1 MFHIIS
7 NPKAGKKK
15 ANKVLEKVKELFKAR
30 KVDYELYE
38 TQAEGDG
45 TRLAKQISE
54 EGGTDFVVIGGDGTV
69 NEVLNGLKE
78 PEKCRIGIIPAGTG
92 NDFVEAVGIP
102 MDTEAAVLNIL
113 DGEAIETDYLQFG
126 DKRCMNI
133 GGFGIDVD
141 VLERCRRGKMHGKLK
156 YITSLLT
163 SLFTFKG
170 IRVKVE
176 EDGEMKERNALL
188 VACCNGK
195 QFGGG
200 IPMCPAAEV
209 DDGKMDVMIVD
220 LLGGVFSIIK
230 AFGVLMKGG
239 IMTYPLV
246 THIRTD
252 KIKIEPLAPCPSQLD
267 GEVLNDV
274 VFDVKVCQGL
284 RVFRKKAEVGA

>member
-15 ANKVLEKVKELFKAR
+15 SRKVIEIVKEIFGKR
-30 KVDYELYE
+30 GVDYTLYE
-38 TQAEGDG
+38 TKDAGDG
-45 TRLAKQISE
+45 TKFAKQASE
-54 EGGTDFVVIGGDGTV
+54 EGATDFIVVGGDGTV

-78 PEKCRIGIIPAGTG
+78 PEKCRIGIVPAGTG

-102 MDTEAAVLNIL
+102 MDTQEAVLNIL
-113 DGEAIETDYLQFG
+113 DGEALETDYLTFG
-126 DKRCMNI
+126 DVRCMNI
-133 GGFGIDVD
+133 GGLGIDVD
-141 VLERCRRGKMHGKLK
+141 VLERCRKGKMHGKLK

-170 IRVKVE
+170 VKISVE
-176 EDGEMKERNALL
+176 EDGEMKERNTLL

-200 IPMCPAAEV
+200 IPICPVAEV
-209 DDGKMDVMIVD
+209 DDGKMDVILVD

-230 AFGVLMKGG
+230 AFIVLMKGG

-252 KIKIEPLAPCPSQLD
+252 KIKIQPLEPCPSQLD
-267 GEVLNDV
+267 GEILSDV
-274 VFDVKVCQGL
+274 DFTVKVCQGL
-284 RVFRKKAEVGA
+284 RVFRPRTVAGV

>member
-15 ANKVLEKVKELFKAR
+15 SRKVIEIVKEIFGKR
-30 KVDYELYE
+30 GVDYTLYE
-38 TQAEGDG
+38 TQEAGDG
-45 TRLAKQISE
+45 TKFAKQASE
-54 EGGTDFVVIGGDGTV
+54 EGATDFIVVGGDGTV

-78 PEKCRIGIIPAGTG
+78 PEKCRLGIVPAGTG

-102 MDTEAAVLNIL
+102 MDTQEAVLNIL
-113 DGEAIETDYLQFG
+113 DGEALETDYLTFG
-126 DKRCMNI
+126 DVRCMNI
-133 GGFGIDVD
+133 GGLGIDVD

-156 YITSLLT
+156 YITSLIT

-170 IRVKVE
+170 VKVSIE
-176 EDGEMKERNALL
+176 EDGEMKERNTLL

-200 IPMCPAAEV
+200 IPICPVAEV
-209 DDGKMDVMIVD
+209 DDGKMDVMLVD
-220 LLGGVFSIIK
+220 LLGGVFSIVK
-230 AFGVLMKGG
+230 AFITLMKGK

-252 KIKIEPLAPCPSQLD
+252 KIKIQPLEPCPSQLD
-267 GEVLNDV
+267 GEILSDV
-274 VFDVKVCQGL
+274 DFTVQVCQGL
-284 RVFRKKAEVGA
+284 RVFRPRVVAGV

>member
-15 ANKVLEKVKELFKAR
+15 SKNIIEIIKEIFKVRGVN
-30 KVDYELYE
+30 YTLYE
-38 TQAEGDG
+38 TQEAGDG
-45 TRLAKQISE
+45 TKFAKQAFE
-54 EGGTDFVVIGGDGTV
+54 EGGTDFIVVGGDGTV

-78 PEKCRIGIIPAGTG
+78 PEKCRLGIVPAGTG

-102 MDTEAAVLNIL
+102 MDTEQAVYNIL
-113 DGEAIETDYLQFG
+113 DGEAIETDYLEFG
-126 DKRCMNI
+126 DIRCMNI
-133 GGFGIDVD
+133 GGLGIDVD

-156 YITSLLT
+156 YITSLIT

-170 IRVKVE
+170 LRVSVE
-176 EDGEMKERNALL
+176 EDGEMKERNALI

-200 IPMCPAAEV
+200 IPICPAAEV
-209 DDGKMDVMIVD
+209 DDGKMDVMLVD

-230 AFGVLMKGG
+230 AFIALMKGQ

-252 KIKIEPLAPCPSQLD
+252 KIKIKALEPCPAQLD
-267 GEVLNDV
+267 GEILKDV
-274 VFDVKVCQGL
+274 DFTVKVCQGL
-284 RVFRKKAEVGA
+284 RVFRPKAVAGV

>member
-15 ANKVLEKVKELFKAR
+15 SRKVIEIVKEIFGKR
-30 KVDYELYE
+30 GVDYTLYE
-38 TQAEGDG
+38 TQEAGDG
-45 TRLAKQISE
+45 TKFAKQASE
-54 EGGTDFVVIGGDGTV
+54 EGATDFIVVGGDGTV

-78 PEKCRIGIIPAGTG
+78 PEKCRLGIVPAGTG

-102 MDTEAAVLNIL
+102 MDPQEAVLNIL
-113 DGEAIETDYLQFG
+113 DGEALETDYLTFG
-126 DKRCMNI
+126 DVRCMNI
-133 GGFGIDVD
+133 GGLGIDVD

-156 YITSLLT
+156 YITSLIT

-170 IRVKVE
+170 VKVSIE
-176 EDGEMKERNALL
+176 EDGEMKERNTLL

-200 IPMCPAAEV
+200 IPICPVAEV
-209 DDGKMDVMIVD
+209 DDGKMDVMLVD
-220 LLGGVFSIIK
+220 LLGGVFSIVK
-230 AFGVLMKGG
+230 AFITLMKGK

-252 KIKIEPLAPCPSQLD
+252 KIKIQPLEPCPSQLD
-267 GEVLNDV
+267 GEILSDV
-274 VFDVKVCQGL
+274 DFTVQVCQGL
-284 RVFRKKAEVGA
+284 RVFRPRAVAGV

>member
-15 ANKVLEKVKELFKAR
+15 SRKVIEIVKEIFGKR
-30 KVDYELYE
+30 GVDYTLYE
-38 TQAEGDG
+38 TQEAGDG
-45 TRLAKQISE
+45 TKFAKQASE
-54 EGGTDFVVIGGDGTV
+54 EGATDFIVVGGDGTV

-78 PEKCRIGIIPAGTG
+78 PEKCRLGIVPAGTG

-102 MDTEAAVLNIL
+102 MDTQEAVLNIL
-113 DGEAIETDYLQFG
+113 DGEALETDYLTFG
-126 DKRCMNI
+126 DVRCMNI
-133 GGFGIDVD
+133 GGLGIDVD

-156 YITSLLT
+156 YITSLIT

-170 IRVKVE
+170 VKVSIE
-176 EDGEMKERNALL
+176 EDGEMKERNTLL

-200 IPMCPAAEV
+200 IPICPVAEV
-209 DDGKMDVMIVD
+209 DDGKMDVMLVD
-220 LLGGVFSIIK
+220 LLGGVFSIVK
-230 AFGVLMKGG
+230 AFITLMKGK

-252 KIKIEPLAPCPSQLD
+252 KIKIQPLEPCPSQLD
-267 GEVLNDV
+267 GEILSDV
-274 VFDVKVCQGL
+274 DFTVQVCQGL
-284 RVFRKKAEVGA
+284 RVFRPRAVAGV

>member
-15 ANKVLEKVKELFKAR
+15 SRKVIEIVKEIFGKR
-30 KVDYELYE
+30 GVDYTLYE
-38 TQAEGDG
+38 TQEAGDG
-45 TRLAKQISE
+45 TKFAKQASE
-54 EGGTDFVVIGGDGTV
+54 EGATDFIVVGGDGTV

-78 PEKCRIGIIPAGTG
+78 PEKCRLGIVPAGTG

-102 MDTEAAVLNIL
+102 MDTQEAVLNIL
-113 DGEAIETDYLQFG
+113 DGEALETDYLTFG
-126 DKRCMNI
+126 DIRCMNI
-133 GGFGIDVD
+133 GGLGIDVD

-156 YITSLLT
+156 YITSLIT

-170 IRVKVE
+170 VKVSIE
-176 EDGEMKERNALL
+176 EDGEMKERNTLL

-200 IPMCPAAEV
+200 IPICPVAEV
-209 DDGKMDVMIVD
+209 DDGKMDVMLVD
-220 LLGGVFSIIK
+220 LLGGVFSIVK
-230 AFGVLMKGG
+230 AFITLMKGK

-252 KIKIEPLAPCPSQLD
+252 KIKIQPLEPCPSQLD
-267 GEVLNDV
+267 GEILSDV
-274 VFDVKVCQGL
+274 DFTVQVCQGL
-284 RVFRKKAEVGA
+284 RVFRPRVAAGI

>member
-15 ANKVLEKVKELFKAR
+15 AMKIVEKVKALFKAR
-30 KVDYELYE
+30 GVEYALHE
-38 TQAEGDG
+38 TQAAGDG
-45 TRLAKQISE
+45 TKIAQQISE

-78 PEKCRIGIIPAGTG
+78 PEKCRLGIIPAGTG

-102 MDTEAAVLNIL
+102 MNTEQATFNIL
-113 DGEAIETDYLQFG
+113 DGEAIETDYLTFG

-133 GGFGIDVD
+133 GGLGIDVD
-141 VLERCRRGKMHGKLK
+141 VLERCRKGKMHGKLK

-170 IRVKVE
+170 VRINVE
-176 EDGEMKERNALL
+176 ENGEMKERNALL

-200 IPMCPAAEV
+200 IPICPVAEV
-209 DDGKMDVMIVD
+209 DDGKMDVIMVD

-230 AFGVLMKGG
+230 AFSVLMKGG

-246 THIRTD
+246 THIRTEQ
-252 KIKIEPLAPCPSQLD
+252 INIQPLAPCPSQLD
-267 GEVLNDV
+267 GEILSGVE
-274 VFDVKVCQGL
+274 FAVKVCKGL
-284 RVFRKKAEVGA
+284 RVFRPKAVVGV

>member
-15 ANKVLEKVKELFKAR
+15 SRKVIEIVKEIFGKR
-30 KVDYELYE
+30 GVDYTLYE
-38 TQAEGDG
+38 TQEAGDG
-45 TRLAKQISE
+45 TKFAKQASE
-54 EGGTDFVVIGGDGTV
+54 EGATDFIVVGGDGTV

-78 PEKCRIGIIPAGTG
+78 PEKCRLGIVPAGTG

-102 MDTEAAVLNIL
+102 MDTQEAVLNIL
-113 DGEAIETDYLQFG
+113 DGEALETDYLTFG
-126 DKRCMNI
+126 DIRCMNI
-133 GGFGIDVD
+133 GGLGIDVD

-156 YITSLLT
+156 YITSLIT

-170 IRVKVE
+170 VKVSIE
-176 EDGEMKERNALL
+176 EDGEMKERNTLL

-200 IPMCPAAEV
+200 IPICPVAEV
-209 DDGKMDVMIVD
+209 DDGKMDVMLVD
-220 LLGGVFSIIK
+220 LLGGVFSIVK
-230 AFGVLMKGG
+230 AFITLMKGK

-252 KIKIEPLAPCPSQLD
+252 KIKIQPLEPCPSQLD
-267 GEVLNDV
+267 GEILSDV
-274 VFDVKVCQGL
+274 DFTVQVCQGL
-284 RVFRKKAEVGA
+284 RVFRPRAVAGV

>member
-15 ANKVLEKVKELFKAR
+15 SRKVIEIVKEIFGKR
-30 KVDYELYE
+30 GVDYTLYE
-38 TQAEGDG
+38 TQEAGDG
-45 TRLAKQISE
+45 TKFAKQASE
-54 EGGTDFVVIGGDGTV
+54 EGATDFIVVGGDGTV

-78 PEKCRIGIIPAGTG
+78 PEKCRLGIVPAGTG

-102 MDTEAAVLNIL
+102 MDTQEAVLNIL
-113 DGEAIETDYLQFG
+113 DGEALETDYLTFG
-126 DKRCMNI
+126 DVRCMNI
-133 GGFGIDVD
+133 GGLGIDVD

-156 YITSLLT
+156 YITSLIT

-170 IRVKVE
+170 VKVSIE
-176 EDGEMKERNALL
+176 EDGEMKERNTLL

-200 IPMCPAAEV
+200 IPICPVAEV
-209 DDGKMDVMIVD
+209 DDGKMDVMLVD
-220 LLGGVFSIIK
+220 LLGGVFSIVK
-230 AFGVLMKGG
+230 AFITLMKGK

-252 KIKIEPLAPCPSQLD
+252 KIKIQPLEPCPSQLD
-267 GEVLNDV
+267 GEILSDV
-274 VFDVKVCQGL
+274 DFTVQVCQ
-284 RVFRKKAEVGA
+284 

>member
-15 ANKVLEKVKELFKAR
+15 SRTVIEIVKEMFKAR
-30 KVDYELYE
+30 GVKYTAYE
-38 TQAEGDG
+38 TKEAGDG
-45 TRLAKQISE
+45 TKLAKEISE
-54 EGGTDFVVIGGDGTV
+54 AGGTDFIVVGGDGTV

-78 PEKCRIGIIPAGTG
+78 PEKCRLGIVPAGTG

-102 MDTEAAVLNIL
+102 MDTEQAVLNIL
-113 DGEAIETDYLQFG
+113 EGETIETDYLTFG
-126 DKRCMNI
+126 EDRCMNI
-133 GGFGIDVD
+133 GGLGIDVD
-141 VLERCRRGKMHGKLK
+141 VLERCRKGKMHGKLK
-156 YITSLLT
+156 YIMSLIT

-170 IRVKVE
+170 VRVSIE
-176 EDGEMKERNALL
+176 EEGEMKERNALI

-230 AFGVLMKGG
+230 AFSALMAGK

-252 KIKIEPLAPCPSQLD
+252 KIKIKALTPCPAQLD
-267 GEVLNDV
+267 GEISNDID
-274 VFDVKVCQGL
+274 FDVKVCQGL
-284 RVFRKKAEVGA
+284 RVFRPRVAAGI

>member
-15 ANKVLEKVKELFKAR
+15 SRKVIEIVKEIFGKR
-30 KVDYELYE
+30 GVDYTLYE
-38 TQAEGDG
+38 TKEAGDG
-45 TRLAKQISE
+45 TKFAKQASE
-54 EGGTDFVVIGGDGTV
+54 EGATDFIVVGGDGTV

-78 PEKCRIGIIPAGTG
+78 PEKCRIGIVPAGTG

-102 MDTEAAVLNIL
+102 MDTQEAVLNIL
-113 DGEAIETDYLQFG
+113 DGEALETDYLTFG
-126 DKRCMNI
+126 DVRCMNI
-133 GGFGIDVD
+133 GGLGIDVD
-141 VLERCRRGKMHGKLK
+141 VLERCRKGKMHGKLK

-170 IRVKVE
+170 VKISVE
-176 EDGEMKERNALL
+176 EDGEMKERNTLL

-200 IPMCPAAEV
+200 IPICPVAEV
-209 DDGKMDVMIVD
+209 DDGKMDVILVD

-230 AFGVLMKGG
+230 AFIVLMKGG

-252 KIKIEPLAPCPSQLD
+252 KIKIQPLEPCPSQLD
-267 GEVLNDV
+267 GEILSDV
-274 VFDVKVCQGL
+274 DFTVKVCQGL
-284 RVFRKKAEVGA
+284 RVFRPRMVAGV